1 VIAAKAARVRGQQS
15 QETIMNR
22 HDDYE
27 PDHTASPTDEAIT
40 QIQLFGHKP
49 YYDEPDMRPSP
60 DTDEIAGTIA
70 DIFDALAGTL
80 SDTRLEPDLGDLLW
94 SMVHTFHRGIDRVQR
109 KLDDN
114 EDAQKRSQ
122 REQDGSEIRSV
133 ELERLLA
140 DGEVLLDRRDSIE
153 AFRDAAADRYEQ
165 ITGSVWRPH
174 TGSMV
179 NRRAMTAAVIDSRDF
194 LNAKRRSETD
204 VVFPTGARI
213 AFTGGP
219 DCNDHGRIWT
229 ALDKVRAKHA
239 DMVLL
244 HGGTPTGAERIAACW
259 ADDRKVPQIA
269 FRPDWNRH
277 HKAAPFKRNDQLL
290 DAMPIGLV
298 AFPGSGISANLCDK
312 ARKLG
317 IPVWRDGGA

>member
-1 VIAAKAARVRGQQS
+1 MIR
-15 QETIMNR
+15 N
-22 HDDYE
+22 DDHE
-27 PDHTASPTDEAIT
+27 PEHTSSPTDEVLT
-40 QIQLFGHKP
+40 ELQLFGHKP
-49 YYDEPDMRPSP
+49 FYDEVDTRPTPDS
-60 DTDEIAGTIA
+60 DEIAGTAA

-80 SDTRLEPDLGDLLW
+80 TNTRLEPDLHDLLW
-94 SMVHTFHRGIDRVQR
+94 SMVNAFHRAIDRVQR

-153 AFRDAAADRYEQ
+153 AFRDSAAERYEQ

-179 NRRAMTAAVIDSRDF
+179 NRRAVTAAVIDSRDF
-194 LNAKRRSETD
+194 VSAKRRAETQ
-204 VVFPTGARI
+204 VLLPSGVRI

-219 DCNDHGRIWT
+219 DCNEHARIWA
-229 ALDKVRAKHA
+229 ALDKVHAKHA

-259 ADDRKVPQIA
+259 ADARKVAQVV

-277 HKAAPFKRNDQLL
+277 RKAAPFKRNDQML
-290 DAMPIGLV
+290 DAMPIGVV

-312 ARKLG
+312 ARTLG

>member
-1 VIAAKAARVRGQQS
+1 MTRS
-15 QETIMNR
+15 
-22 HDDYE
+22 DDHE
-27 PDHTASPTDEAIT
+27 PEHTSSPTDEVLT
-40 QIQLFGHKP
+40 QLQLFGHKP
-49 YYDEPDMRPSP
+49 FYDEPDTRPTP
-60 DTDEIAGTIA
+60 DSDEIAGA
-70 DIFDALAGTL
+70 VAVIFDALSGTL
-80 SDTRLEPDLGDLLW
+80 TDTRLEPDLHDLCW
-94 SMVHTFHRGIDRVQR
+94 SMVHVFHRAIDRVQR

-122 REQDGSEIRSV
+122 REQDGSEILSV

-174 TGSMV
+174 SGSMV
-179 NRRAMTAAVIDSRDF
+179 NRRAMTSAVIDSRDF
-194 LNAKRRSETD
+194 VNAKRRSETQ
-204 VVFPTGARI
+204 VLFPTGARI

-219 DCNDHGRIWT
+219 DCNDHDRIWSV
-229 ALDKVRAKHA
+229 LDKVHAKHT

-259 ADDRKVPQIA
+259 ADARKVPQVA

-277 HKAAPFKRNDQLL
+277 RKAAPFKRNDQLL
-290 DAMPIGLV
+290 EALPIGVV
-298 AFPGSGISANLCDK
+298 AFPGSGICANLCDK
-312 ARKLG
+312 ARTLG
-317 IPVWRDGGA
+317 IPVWRSGEGDA

>member
-1 VIAAKAARVRGQQS
+1 VVRGPFAK
-15 QETIMNR
+15 ETAMTRN
-22 HDDYE
+22 DDYE
-27 PDHTASPTDEAIT
+27 PEHTSSATDEVLT
-40 QIQLFGHKP
+40 ELQLFGYKP
-49 YYDEPDMRPSP
+49 FYDEQDTRPIPDS
-60 DTDEIAGTIA
+60 DEIAGTVA

-80 SDTRLEPDLGDLLW
+80 TDTRLEPDLHDLLW
-94 SMVHTFHRGIDRVQR
+94 SMVHAFHRAIDRVQR

-153 AFRDAAADRYEQ
+153 AFRDAAAERYEQ

-174 TGSMV
+174 TGSVV

-194 LNAKRRSETD
+194 VSAKRRAETQ
-204 VVFPTGARI
+204 VLLPTGARI

-219 DCNDHGRIWT
+219 DCNEHARIWA

-259 ADDRKVPQIA
+259 ADARKVAQVV
-269 FRPDWNRH
+269 FRPDWNRDR
-277 HKAAPFKRNDQLL
+277 KAAPFKRNDQMLE
-290 DAMPIGLV
+290 AMPIGVV

-312 ARKLG
+312 ARTLG
-317 IPVWRDGGA
+317 IPVWRDGGT

>member
-1 VIAAKAARVRGQQS
+1 MTR
-15 QETIMNR
+15 N
-22 HDDYE
+22 DDHE
-27 PDHTASPTDEAIT
+27 PEHTSSPTDEVIT
-40 QIQLFGHKP
+40 QLQLFGHKP
-49 YYDEPDMRPSP
+49 FYDEPDTRSTPNS
-60 DTDEIAGTIA
+60 DEIAGTVS

-80 SDTRLEPDLGDLLW
+80 TDTRLEPDLHDLLW
-94 SMVHTFHRGIDRVQR
+94 SMVHAFHRAIDRVQR

-174 TGSMV
+174 SGSLV
-179 NRRAMTAAVIDSRDF
+179 NRRAMTATVIDSRDF
-194 LNAKRRSETD
+194 LNAERRAEIEVLLPKGS
-204 VVFPTGARI
+204 RI

-219 DCNDHGRIWT
+219 DCNDHDRIWT
-229 ALDKVRAKHA
+229 TLDRVHAKHV

-259 ADDRKVPQIA
+259 ADARNVPQIA

-290 DAMPIGLV
+290 DAMPIGVV

-312 ARKLG
+312 ARKFG
-317 IPVWRDGGA
+317 IPVWRSVEGAA